1 MISFIDKFYAISC
14 VIFSLSPTKE
24 VSLYKPP
31 EKEYWAILF
40 IKSYGFYSKKKPP
53 LNCFIGGLFVNF
65 FVKSIDS

>member
-1 MISFIDKFYAISC
+1 MLRLFNLLFKKRRFTQNRISFIDKFSAISC

-40 IKSYGFYSKKKPP
+40 IKSYGFYSKKN
-53 LNCFIGGLFVNF
+53 LL
-65 FVKSIDS
+65 